1 MIYDL
6 IMYLG
11 LYETRPK
18 YVCSYMIYDLNMYL
32 GLYEMRPKYT
42 KREGLYEMRPKY
54 TKWDLNI
61 WIET

>member
-1 MIYDL
+1 
-6 IMYLG
+6 MYLG

-54 TKWDLNI
+54 TK
-61 WIET
+61 